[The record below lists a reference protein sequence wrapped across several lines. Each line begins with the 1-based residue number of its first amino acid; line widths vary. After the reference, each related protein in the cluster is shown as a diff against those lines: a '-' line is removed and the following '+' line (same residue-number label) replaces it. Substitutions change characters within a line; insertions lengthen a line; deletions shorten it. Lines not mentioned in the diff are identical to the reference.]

1 LGIALTL
8 VNDFFGKTVPF
19 ITGGA
24 FASPFCG
31 LIATIGAKKG
41 RF

>member
-1 LGIALTL
+1 LGVPLAFIY
-8 VNDFFGKTVPF
+8 DFFGKTVPF

-24 FASPFCG
+24 FANPFCG
-31 LIATIGAKKG
+31 FIATIGTKKG